1 MTYPIHILGISGSLR
16 AHSVNSGL
24 LRAAG
29 EVLPENVSLEIFDI
43 SALPFFN
50 DELLQDGKVPEAVK
64 DFKAQI
70 AEADALLIATPE
82 YNYSIPGVLK
92 IAIEWAS
99 RPVKDSPLN
108 DKPLA
113 IMGAGGKL
121 GTGRAQ
127 YHLRQMMVGANMH
140 LVNRPEVLVQFAH
153 QKFDA
158 KGNLTDEA
166 TRQEVKALV
175 AALVVWTR
183 RLQGGGEGTGLM
195 ERAKVREVAL
205 V

>member
-16 AHSVNSGL
+16 AQSVNSGL

-29 EVLPENVSLEIFDI
+29 DVLPENVSLEIFDL
-43 SALPFFN
+43 SAIPFFN
-50 DELLQDGKVPEAVK
+50 DELLQEENVPEAVK
-64 DFKAQI
+64 DFKARI
-70 AEADALLIATPE
+70 AMADALLIATPE
-82 YNYSIPGVLK
+82 YNYSIPGLLK
-92 IAIEWAS
+92 NAIEWAS
-99 RPVKDSPLN
+99 RPIKDAPLN

-127 YHLRQMMVGANMH
+127 YHLRQIAVGANMH
-140 LVNRPEVLVQFAH
+140 LVNRPEVMVQFAH

-158 KGNLTDEA
+158 EGNLTDDA

-175 AALVVWTR
+175 NALVVWTR
-183 RLQGGGEGTGLM
+183 RLQGSESGLI
-195 ERAKVREVAL
+195 ERAKVRQAAL
-205 V
+205 A